1 MRQVRWTGVQAGVP
15 GGQRGHDSTQ
25 GIHRCARP
33 CESGD
38 TCVSSLVSFHLYQL
52 KKRKR
57 TWLFVFYASPVCRC
71 TLSVAACVTSHVS
84 VLCMCA
90 LGTRAQF
97 CYCNRK
103 VAVAC
108 LGLGRNLGP
117 QAGAPVVRQEGALE
131 LLEEVVACNTPLT

>member
-90 LGTRAQF
+90 LGTLSTTGKWQLHALAWAETWVPR
-97 CYCNRK
+97 
-103 VAVAC
+103 
-108 LGLGRNLGP
+108 LGLQWSGKREP
-117 QAGAPVVRQEGALE
+117 WSCWRRW
-131 LLEEVVACNTPLT
+131 LLVIPL